1 MHLRLCCSSSQCIRQ
16 DRELQGHHALHGCHH
31 WCVCGTRER
40 LSAID
45 RAFSGRA
52 KDVARIK
59 DQLLESNPILEAFG
73 NAKTLRNENS
83 SRFGKYV
90 CCKELSGPCAITN
103 TQIGTCCCSLI
114 MVAYRLVDTLR
125 HVRSKQWVHIYCC
138 LRVRHT
144 RVDLLEKSRVVER
157 AEGERSFHVFYQVS
171 HALSVCCLLTRC
183 VRVVAQRRE

>member
-1 MHLRLCCSSSQCIRQ
+1 MHLRLCCSSSQRTRQ

-45 RAFSGRA
+45 RAFAGRA

-90 CCKELSGPCAITN
+90 LQGAEWPMCNHQHANRYLLLQFDYGGVPIFA
-103 TQIGTCCCSLI
+103 
-114 MVAYRLVDTLR
+114 
-125 HVRSKQWVHIYCC
+125 HI
-138 LRVRHT
+138 
-144 RVDLLEKSRVVER
+144 
-157 AEGERSFHVFYQVS
+157 
-171 HALSVCCLLTRC
+171 
-183 VRVVAQRRE
+183 